1 MSLGINTKSRA
12 EANAQSASAK
22 SLKPV
27 DRPIFITGL
36 GRSGTTIIH
45 TLLSSHP
52 NANWLSLFCAKFPNR
67 PYLNRWLMR
76 GIDIPVLNI
85 YLKRRFVPL
94 ENYEFWDFF
103 YRGFFIPC
111 RDLVASDV
119 DRRTAKSM
127 RQAFSQLLTPKRN
140 RLLIKIT
147 GCPRIS
153 FLHAIF
159 PDAKFIHVTRD
170 GRAVA
175 HSRMRTPFW
184 VGWQGWRGLS
194 LWPEKMP
201 AHYREEWERYQ
212 YSFFALAG
220 IEWKAHLDQMAELRR
235 NNPDIDILEVKY
247 EAFCADPIRQVREIA
262 DHCELPWD
270 AGFEKRA
277 RQFYVESENS
287 KWQKDLT
294 DEQQAILEEVM
305 AVQLVEQ
312 GYDLGRPVSHSRAV
326 LSAEAGFDAVG
337 SSLPK

>member
-12 EANAQSASAK
+12 DASARSAPAK
-22 SLKPV
+22 PLKPL

-45 TLLSSHP
+45 TLLSTHP
-52 NANWLSLFCAKFPNR
+52 NANWLSLFCAKFPDR

-76 GIDIPVLNI
+76 GIDIPLVNI

-119 DRRTAKSM
+119 DLRTAKSI
-127 RQAFSQLLTPKRN
+127 RQAFAQLLTAKRN

-194 LWPEKMP
+194 LWPETMP
-201 AHYREEWERYQ
+201 PHYQQEWERHQ

-235 NNPDIDILEVKY
+235 NYPHIDILEVKY
-247 EAFCADPIRQVREIA
+247 EPFCANPIRQVQEIA
-262 DHCELPWD
+262 EYCQLPWD
-270 AGFEKRA
+270 AAFEARA
-277 RQFYVESENS
+277 RRFYVESENR
-287 KWQKDLT
+287 KWQAELT
-294 DEQQAILEEVM
+294 EEQQAVLEEVM
-305 AVQLVEQ
+305 AVQLAEQ
-312 GYDLGRPVSHSRAV
+312 GYEVGRAAFRDRAV
-326 LSAEAGFDAVG
+326 LAAEAGFDAVG
-337 SSLPK
+337 SSLPR

>member
-12 EANAQSASAK
+12 EASARSEK
-22 SLKPV
+22 SVKPV

-45 TLLSSHP
+45 TLLSTHP
-52 NANWLSLFCAKFPNR
+52 NANWLSLLCAKFPDR

-76 GIDIPVLNI
+76 GIDIPLLNI
-85 YLKRRFVPL
+85 YLKWRFVPL

-127 RQAFSQLLTPKRN
+127 RQAFGELLTPKRD

-201 AHYREEWERYQ
+201 TYYQQEWERHRH
-212 YSFFALAG
+212 SFFALAG
-220 IEWKAHLDQMAELRR
+220 IEWKAHLDQMAELKR
-235 NNPDIDILEVKY
+235 NYPHIDILEVKY

-262 DHCELPWD
+262 EHCELPWD
-270 AGFEKRA
+270 TNFEARA
-277 RQFYVESENS
+277 RRFYVESENR
-287 KWQKDLT
+287 KWQAELT
-294 DEQQAILEEVM
+294 EEQQAILEDVM
-305 AVQLVEQ
+305 AVQLIEQ
-312 GYDLGRPVSHSRAV
+312 GYDVDRSVSRGRAA
-326 LSAEAGFDAVG
+326 LAAEGGFDAVG
-337 SSLPK
+337 SSVPR